1 MRGTPVT
8 RGGFASRVT
17 VVSFLPRRV
26 RLDLRA
32 ALDGQTLA
40 TDVAEALRLAF
51 GPSAHVAWNPLT
63 GRALIVFDAAVERS
77 WVVETVAAALCPT
90 APALSASLAVSA
102 PSSSGIRRRSS
113 LPPETLRVIG
123 GGVVTLA
130 ITVARL
136 VFGAGV
142 LASMP
147 VVALAVAGATLV
159 GLPTFVSGLRPLLR
173 GCMPV
178 IDTLIATATISSLL
192 VGEAVTGLVIVWLIA
207 LGELV
212 ESLTIDRT
220 RRAIADLLAVGDEWA
235 WVVVGGEEAVL
246 RARGGGASGAASS
259 LPEVKVRLASLAVG
273 DVVVVNAG
281 QRIPVDGRVI
291 SGWASVNQAS
301 ITGESM
307 AVFRNP
313 GDEVFAGTIIET
325 GELLVVATRVAQDTT
340 IGRIIRLVEEAREAR
355 APIQRLADRFSR
367 QFVPLSFLLAGGVF
381 ALTGNVLRSVTILV
395 IACPC
400 AAGLATPTA
409 VSAAI
414 ARAARR
420 GILIKGGAALEAAA
434 SIDAMVFDKTGTIT
448 DGAPRVRHV
457 VPLAPDMTERT
468 LLALA
473 SSGELHSQHPL
484 ASAILGHAEDEAID
498 IPPHGAYEIV
508 VGHGVRFDVDGVALV
523 IGSRHML
530 EDYHVPV
537 APTDDAAAE
546 SLRAEGLAVL
556 WIAEAPTIGDRAPRH
571 QHEVRAHPDE
581 DCDAGDDRPTAEVAP
596 SFGRVLG
603 VIGVSD
609 VVREGAME
617 ALAAVRAAGVRH
629 IEMVTGDSA
638 ERAMVVARA
647 LGFRDEDVHAAV
659 LPETKAER
667 VRALTAA
674 GYRVGF
680 AGDGVNDAP
689 ALSLATVGIAM
700 GYQGADVAVEAA
712 GIALANGDLAL
723 LAELMM
729 LSRETMRLVRQNFA
743 AAVGINGLGLALGA
757 VGLLSPFAAALV
769 HNLSTVAVVINSGRL
784 LAGADRPLARGLRP
798 KARALSNDSITA
810 DR

>member
-1 MRGTPVT
+1 MRGATATQGVPT
-8 RGGFASRVT
+8 RVEVS
-17 VVSFLPRRV
+17 SFLPCRV
-26 RLDLRA
+26 RLDLRV
-32 ALDGQTLA
+32 ALEGRTLT
-40 TDVAEALRLAF
+40 TDVVGVLHTAF
-51 GPSAHVAWNPLT
+51 GPGARVAWNPLT
-63 GRALIVFDAAVERS
+63 SRALVEFDAPVERS
-77 WVVETVAAALCPT
+77 WVVETVAGALWPSSP
-90 APALSASLAVSA
+90 APASLAMSR
-102 PSSSGIRRRSS
+102 PSSSGIRRRLA

-123 GGVVTLA
+123 GGIVTLA

-136 VFGAGV
+136 AFGAGV

-159 GLPTFVSGLRPLLR
+159 GLPTFLSGLRPLLR
-173 GCMPV
+173 GRMPV
-178 IDTLIATATISSLL
+178 IDTLIATATLSSLL

-246 RARGGGASGAASS
+246 RARGRGASGASTS
-259 LPEVKVRLASLAVG
+259 LPEVRVRLASLAVG

-313 GDEVFAGTIIET
+313 GDEVFAGTIVET

-355 APIQRLADRFSR
+355 APIQRVADRFSR

-457 VPLAPDMTERT
+457 VPLAPGMTERE

-484 ASAILGHAEDEAID
+484 ASAILGHAKDEAID

-537 APTDDAAAE
+537 APADDAAAE

-581 DCDAGDDRPTAEVAP
+581 ACDVGDDRVTADVAP

-609 VVREGAME
+609 VVREGALE
-617 ALAAVRAAGVRH
+617 ALAAVRAAGIRH

-638 ERAMVVARA
+638 ERALVVARA
-647 LGFRDEDVHAAV
+647 LGFRDEDVHAGV

-674 GYRVGF
+674 GHRVGF

-689 ALSLATVGIAM
+689 ALSLAAVGIAM

-723 LAELMM
+723 LAELML
-729 LSRETMRLVRQNFA
+729 LSRETMRLVHQNFA
-743 AAVGINGLGLALGA
+743 AAVGINGLGLVLGA

-784 LAGADRPLARGLRP
+784 LAGADRPSRPPALARTGYSPSSTR
-798 KARALSNDSITA
+798 ARAW
-810 DR
+810 

>member
-1 MRGTPVT
+1 MISSLVQV
-8 RGGFASRVT
+8 ASY
-17 VVSFLPRRV
+17 LPRRV
-26 RLDLRA
+26 RLDLRG
-32 ALDGQTLA
+32 ALKHQPLT
-40 TDVAEALRLAF
+40 TDVVGVLGEAF
-51 GPSAHVAWNPLT
+51 GVGARVTWNPLT
-63 GRALIVFDAAVERS
+63 ARVLVEFDAPVERL
-77 WVVETVAAALCPT
+77 WVAETVAAALWGSVHTP
-90 APALSASLAVSA
+90 ASLTVSP
-102 PSSSGIRRRSS
+102 PSTGGIRRRSS

-123 GGVVTLA
+123 GGIVTLA
-130 ITVARL
+130 ITVARIA
-136 VFGAGV
+136 FGAGV
-142 LASMP
+142 LASLP
-147 VVALAVAGATLV
+147 VVALAVAGAALV
-159 GLPTFVSGLRPLLR
+159 GMPTFLSGLRPLIR
-173 GCMPV
+173 GRMPV
-178 IDTLIATATISSLL
+178 IDTLIATATLSSLL

-235 WVVVGGEEAVL
+235 WIVVGGEEAVL
-246 RARGGGASGAASS
+246 RTRSAGSTSGPTA
-259 LPEVKVRLASLAVG
+259 LPEIRVRLASLAVG
-273 DVVVVNAG
+273 DVVIVNAG
-281 QRIPVDGRVI
+281 QRIPVDGRVL
-291 SGWASVNQAS
+291 SGWASINQAS

-313 GDEVFAGTIIET
+313 GDEVYAGTIVET

-355 APIQRLADRFSR
+355 APIQRVADRFSR

-381 ALTGNVLRSVTILV
+381 ALTGSVLRSVTILV

-457 VPLAPDMTERT
+457 VPLAPGISERE

-484 ASAILGHAEDEAID
+484 ASAILGHAEDESIE

-537 APTDDAAAE
+537 TPSDDAAAE
-546 SLRAEGLAVL
+546 LLSAEGLAVL
-556 WIAEAPTIGDRAPRH
+556 WIAEAPTVGERTPSH
-571 QHEVRAHPDE
+571 QHEVRAHPAEACEVGDKPSR
-581 DCDAGDDRPTAEVAP
+581 AGMPEVVP
-596 SFGRVLG
+596 SLGRVLG
-603 VIGVSD
+603 VIGVAD
-609 VVREGAME
+609 VVRAGAME
-617 ALAAVRAAGVRH
+617 ALAAVRDAGVRH

-638 ERAMVVARA
+638 DRALVVARA
-647 LGFRDEDVHAAV
+647 LGFRDEDVHAGV
-659 LPETKAER
+659 FPEAKAER
-667 VRALTAA
+667 VRALTEA

-689 ALSLATVGIAM
+689 ALSLAAVGIAM

-723 LAELMM
+723 LAELMV

-784 LAGADRPLARGLRP
+784 LAGADRPSRPPALARTG
-798 KARALSNDSITA
+798 
-810 DR
+810 